1 MTSRE
6 KTIQQMRQLAAFL
19 ELHPEL
25 ETPGVSTAQWLWNK
39 EDAITAAKMHGAK
52 KSYDETCLIIKVPVA
67 EGLEL
72 TYYLSRETV
81 CTAKRVITVTQE
93 AQPERTFEKVVEWE
107 CHPLLAPSAIDSGTE
122 IATPYVA
129 GNEFNGEEENF

>member
-6 KTIQQMRQLAAFL
+6 KVIRQMRQLAAFL

-25 ETPGVSTAQWLWNK
+25 ETPNVSTAAWLWSK
-39 EDAITAAKMHGAK
+39 EAAITAAKVHGAK
-52 KSYDETCLIIKVPVA
+52 KSYDATCLIIKVPVA

-81 CTAKRVITVTQE
+81 CTAKRVETVTE
-93 AQPERTFEKVVEWE
+93 PAQPERTFEKVVEWD
-107 CHPLLAPSAIDSGTE
+107 CHPLLAPSAIDSGTA
-122 IATPYVA
+122 IATVVDS
-129 GNEFNGEEENF
+129 EEMP